1 MKTSVFEKMVNPFIW
16 IAGMK
21 ALMWGLAG
29 MAIST
34 CMSWL
39 SGYHYHGLLHFGP
52 APNPAWWCFLA
63 EHLVVWLVPAT
74 MFYLGGLLWSSSRI
88 RMIDVLG
95 TVLFA
100 QLPLLG
106 MNVINMLP
114 AMQTL
119 IQMDSNMSVE
129 ALMTQPDFILAVILT
144 LVGLPFLI
152 IALIWMFKAAKVSC
166 NLKGWQLWTTALVGI
181 FGGDILCRML
191 IQLLY

>member
-1 MKTSVFEKMVNPFIW
+1 MKTSVFEKMVNPFIR

-29 MAIST
+29 MVIST
-34 CMSWL
+34 CMSWM

-63 EHLVVWLVPAT
+63 EHMVVWLVPAA

-88 RMIDVLG
+88 RIIDVFG

-114 AMQTL
+114 AMQVM
-119 IQMDSNMSVE
+119 IQMDANMTIE
-129 ALMTQPDFILAVILT
+129 AMMAQPDFILAVILT

-152 IALIWMFKAAKVSC
+152 ITLIWMFKAVKVSC